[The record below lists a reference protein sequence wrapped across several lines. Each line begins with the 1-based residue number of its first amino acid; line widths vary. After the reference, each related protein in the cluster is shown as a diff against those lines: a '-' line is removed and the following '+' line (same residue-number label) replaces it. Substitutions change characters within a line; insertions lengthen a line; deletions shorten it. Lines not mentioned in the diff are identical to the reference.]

1 MWTRQQLKEKA
12 KIAFK
17 RNYWKCILVA
27 MFIGLIAGGGGAAS
41 ASGNSPD
48 FDSLN
53 KQRDTDIIYEDVQD
67 FNFDE
72 FPQEYD
78 DGLEDEFPQEYDDSD
93 LNLDQIGVGVA
104 IVIIL
109 VAIIVFAVIMALV
122 IVLDAFILN
131 PIELGSKRFFLVN
144 LNDIAQVKEIA
155 FGFDNCYKNT
165 VKIMFY
171 RDLYTVLWS
180 LLFIIPGIVKSY
192 EYRMIPYILA
202 DHPDMSKEQAFALSK
217 QMMTGQ
223 KWNAFVLDLSF
234 IPWHLLSIIT
244 LGIVEIFYVS
254 PYVQQT
260 NAALYEA
267 LKYGYGQPYDGS
279 FNPNMNYGYGQQ
291 APNMNYGQPT
301 QQAPNMNYGQPT
313 QQAPNMNYGQPVQQ
327 EPDNT
332 NTENQTE

>member
-12 KIAFK
+12 KIACK

-27 MFIGLIAGGGGAAS
+27 MFIGLIAGGGSAAS
-41 ASGNSPD
+41 ASGNTPD

-78 DGLEDEFPQEYDDSD
+78 DSD
-93 LNLDQIGVGVA
+93 LNLDQIGVGVV

-165 VKIMFY
+165 VKIMFF

-301 QQAPNMNYGQPT
+301 QQAPNMNYGQST